1 MKTADQGMEDE
12 DQRGPERSS
21 LQHKEDS
28 LKLHL
33 KLVQSHAER

>member
-1 MKTADQGMEDE
+1 MRTADQEMEDE
-12 DQRGPERSS
+12 DQKDLEQSL

-33 KLVQSHAER
+33 KLVQNHAER